1 MIMIAGTPQPL
12 ARIGAAAA
20 PSGAVVLFVS
30 TLLHPM
36 SADPSDAPAA
46 FAEYAAD
53 PYYVWSHM
61 GQFAGFVLIGMALVA
76 LAATLEAG
84 LPAACARVGVVGTA
98 ASVAV
103 AAALQAVDGVAL
115 KAMVNRW
122 GVASGDARGLAF
134 EAALAI
140 RQIEIG
146 LAGYLSLLSGFTLAV
161 LGFAILRS
169 ARYPRWLGLIGV
181 ADGLGMMAAGAVQ
194 ASTGFSAL
202 AMMISMP
209 ASFVMLVWL
218 VAVGIRMGR
227 LAPLL
232 GAAPEHR
239 TSQPNP

>member
-1 MIMIAGTPQPL
+1 MTIIAGTPQSL
-12 ARIGAAAA
+12 ARVGTAAA
-20 PSGAVVLFVS
+20 PIGAFVLFVS

-36 SADPSDAPAA
+36 SADPNDAPAA

-53 PYYVWSHM
+53 SFYVWSHM
-61 GQFAGFVLIGMALVA
+61 GQFAGFVLIGVALVA

-98 ASVAV
+98 ACIAV

-122 GVASGDARGLAF
+122 ETAEGGARGLAF
-134 EAALAI
+134 EAALAV

-146 LAGYLSLLSGFTLAV
+146 LAGYLSLLTGFTLAV
-161 LGFAILRS
+161 LGFAVLQS

-181 ADGLGMMAAGAVQ
+181 ADGFGMMAAGAVQ

-202 AMMISMP
+202 AMMMSMP

-218 VAVGIRMGR
+218 VAAGTRMGR

-232 GAAPEHR
+232 GAAAEHR
-239 TSQPNP
+239 TS